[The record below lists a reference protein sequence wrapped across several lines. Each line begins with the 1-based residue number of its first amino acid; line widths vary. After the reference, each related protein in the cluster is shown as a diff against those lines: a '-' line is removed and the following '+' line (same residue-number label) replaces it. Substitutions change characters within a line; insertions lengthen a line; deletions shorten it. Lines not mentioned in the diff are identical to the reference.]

1 MRDDEVK
8 KWLCEAELSCV
19 RSISRDFWSIA
30 ISFTRRILHN
40 MKVLAL
46 FLCVA
51 AVFVQS
57 SFAKDQAPEARKE
70 KIEAIASEATE
81 AAFARKERS
90 EAVLAAED
98 VPISFNLPPIVDARQ
113 ALPRSHEAV
122 VRRALAILC
131 TAVKGEGLPQEAV
144 EALIHDFGVWGDLS
158 PEELAFVEDMTP
170 DTFTRVQFAWRYEAA
185 WVMLWAISAVEELEP
200 PRQIVNV
207 RAIGEIV
214 RGKTVATLMKK
225 TSLRPIDEILDLA
238 DLTYR
243 YRWALVDARLEGR
256 EPPAGLDPG
265 VALERH
271 RALNWLIGYL
281 GQDWDDVTPD
291 T

>member
-1 MRDDEVK
+1 MRA
-8 KWLCEAELSCV
+8 LILIFCLL
-19 RSISRDFWSIA
+19 F
-30 ISFTRRILHN
+30 SFGGVSL
-40 MKVLAL
+40 
-46 FLCVA
+46 
-51 AVFVQS
+51 
-57 SFAKDQAPEARKE
+57 AKDDALEARKE
-70 KIEAIASEATE
+70 KIEAIAGEATE
-81 AAFARKERS
+81 AAFARKDRS
-90 EAVLAAED
+90 EKVLAEQD
-98 VPISFNLPPIVDARQ
+98 VPINKKLPPIVDARQ

-131 TAVKGEGLPQEAV
+131 TAVKGEGLPQESV
-144 EALIHDFGVWGDLS
+144 DALIDDFGVREDLS
-158 PEELAFVEDMTP
+158 PEERAFIEDDSP

-185 WVMLWAISAVEELEP
+185 WAMLWALSAVETLGP
-200 PRQIVNV
+200 PREIVNV
-207 RAIGEIV
+207 RSMGAIV
-214 RGKTVATLMKK
+214 RGETAATLVEK
-225 TSLRPIDEILDLA
+225 TTLRPIEEILDQA

-243 YRWALVDARLEGR
+243 YRWALVDARLKDI